1 MANTTDVVNN
11 LRKIRKLKGLS
22 LAQVETLSKGVHK
35 ATVIGSYERG
45 VRSFSV
51 SKLIALAELYDV
63 PITSFFVSLPPPKSW
78 QMKTKQG
85 RLTTKIDTLIDM
97 LNVMKEDN

>member
-1 MANTTDVVNN
+1 MSNTDVVSN

-22 LAQVETLSKGVHK
+22 LRQVEALSNGVHK

-63 PITSFFVSLPPPKSW
+63 PVTVFFNPPPPKSW
-78 QMKTKQG
+78 QMKTKNG
-85 RLTTKIDTLIDM
+85 RLTAKIDTLIDM
-97 LNVMKEDN
+97 LNVMKQDN